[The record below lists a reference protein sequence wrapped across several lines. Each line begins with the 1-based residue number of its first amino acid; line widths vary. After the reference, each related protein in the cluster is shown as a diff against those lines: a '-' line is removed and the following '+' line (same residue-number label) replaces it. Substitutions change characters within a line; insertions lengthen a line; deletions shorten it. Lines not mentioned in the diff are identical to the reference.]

1 MLRSIL
7 LETIIDIDSKFE
19 HAEWTKG
26 ANVLECKKL
35 WNRIQLIFHR
45 ILVEQPTTKE
55 DTKRRRTRSLS
66 TRQPSTF
73 YGSSGRKESWQVT

>member
-7 LETIIDIDSKFE
+7 LETIIDIHLKFE
-19 HAEWTKG
+19 YAELTKG
-26 ANVLECKKL
+26 ANVLQCKKL

-45 ILVEQPTTKE
+45 ILAEPPTTKE